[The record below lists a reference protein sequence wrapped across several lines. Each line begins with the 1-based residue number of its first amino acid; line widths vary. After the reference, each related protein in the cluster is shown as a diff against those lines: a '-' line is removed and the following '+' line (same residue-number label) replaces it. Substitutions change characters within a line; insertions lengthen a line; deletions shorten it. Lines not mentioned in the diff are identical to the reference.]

1 MTDRILAL
9 WGDGAVGTGLAVA
22 LSSSN
27 SIVLVGPPG
36 SGRGRVRVTATG
48 FIEGSAH
55 VLKAESVDEITA
67 DNCIVAVKA
76 YQIPN
81 IVEDISSR
89 FDSCISV
96 VNGMGLSPLWG
107 DMADGVEYA
116 VLTAGFHLTEPGKVT
131 SSEGKVIV
139 KRGSP
144 AENIFLSSP
153 IPVEA
158 TDDMETVRWAKWLVN
173 SIINPLGAVTRL
185 RNDMLIKAGLGGS
198 IEALFDELVKGVPAG
213 CRESAA
219 KRARNTLDELLRGSA
234 NYSSMLQDVL
244 AGRRTEI
251 DYLTGLLPGLS
262 KEEAP
267 LADFLTRLV
276 RALS

>member
-1 MTDRILAL
+1 MNDRIAI

-22 LSSSN
+22 LSSHFDT
-27 SIVLVGPPG
+27 VLLGPPG
-36 SGRGRVRVTATG
+36 SGRGQALVTASG
-48 FIEGSAH
+48 FIQGSTH
-55 VLKAESVDEITA
+55 VLKAESGDEITA

-76 YQIPN
+76 YHIPN
-81 IVEDISSR
+81 IVEDLSSS

-116 VLTAGFHLTEPGKVT
+116 VLTAGFNLKEPGRVECSDGAVT
-131 SSEGKVIV
+131 VQ
-139 KRGSP
+139 RGAA
-144 AENIFLSSP
+144 AESIFQDCS
-153 IPVEA
+153 IPVE
-158 TDDMETVRWAKWLVN
+158 TTGDMETVRWSKWLVN
-173 SIINPLGAVTRL
+173 SVINPLGAVSRL
-185 RNDMLIKAGLGGS
+185 RNDMLLQAGLDCS

-219 KRARNTLDELLRGSA
+219 ERARHTLDELLRGSA
-234 NYSSMLQDVL
+234 NCSSMLQDVL

-251 DYLTGLLPGLS
+251 DFLTGLLPSLS
-262 KEEAP
+262 NEEAP
-267 LADFLTRLV
+267 LTNFLTALV